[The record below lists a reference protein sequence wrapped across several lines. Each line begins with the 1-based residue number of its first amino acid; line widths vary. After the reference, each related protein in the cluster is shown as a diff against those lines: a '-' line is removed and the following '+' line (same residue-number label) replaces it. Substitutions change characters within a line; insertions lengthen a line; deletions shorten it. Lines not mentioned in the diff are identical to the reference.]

1 WSAAKPSLID
11 GEGVGVGDDDCAL
24 NDVLQL
30 PDVTWPVVRLKQS
43 RRLFAESP
51 VFFAGAVGEAMNEVL
66 DEQWDIRPTLTQG
79 RDFQRKHVEPVEQV
93 RAKHPV
99 PDCRLQVTIRRGND
113 PDIHA
118 DRAAAARSLE
128 LALLQHAEKHDLGV
142 GGQLANLVEKE
153 RPAVGELEAALS
165 PLQGSR
171 KRPLLVAEE
180 LGGDE

>member
-79 RDFQRKHVEPVEQV
+79 RDFQRKDVEAVEQV
-93 RAKHPV
+93 CAKHSV
-99 PDCRLQVTIRRGND
+99 RDRRVQVAIRRGDEPDVDAD
-113 PDIHA
+113 PP
-118 DRAAAARSLE
+118 AATNSLE
-128 LALLQHAEKHDLGV
+128 FPLLQHAEK
-142 GGQLANLVEKE
+142 
-153 RPAVGELEAALS
+153 
-165 PLQGSR
+165 
-171 KRPLLVAEE
+171 
-180 LGGDE
+180 